1 MVPLQHMLDGFVNF
15 DPMEKKL
22 GCHPNVP
29 WEVWFL
35 TDTLTDILPHVR
47 IRVCTSYSQ
56 RKKANFYEIFG
67 GRRVAA

>member
-47 IRVCTSYSQ
+47 ILVCTSYSQ